1 MLALRGSDGVMGA
14 MAVSAKEMSP
24 ALVGTL
30 ELFVA
35 HLSAALENAKLF
47 AELGSAREQLLVRER
62 LAAVGETAAVLAH
75 ELRNSLAVIYNGLA
89 MLRAETGNKATTM
102 ASMQEEAERLNRL
115 LADLLDFSRPLAPQL
130 ETVSMTS
137 LAESATVLA
146 NRTLI
151 GSDTP
156 PIQLELGDGPHEI
169 RVDQNMICHALANL
183 LVNAAQSNRGRTG
196 VRMVAKRKGAGVA
209 IDVEDQGEGIPPA
222 VLPRLFQPFFTT
234 RPRGTGLG
242 LALVQKIAAAHGGQ
256 VTAENLPE
264 RGARFSLW
272 LPAT

>member
-1 MLALRGSDGVMGA
+1 MGA